1 MLLDKLQEGADFEEL
16 GRRWAEDRLFKI
28 PTGSVQRFSYSAK
41 DGPQKVVE
49 AVFDLSAGE
58 VTGAIE
64 IDGGWVIVKVLER
77 HRVPFEEV
85 REKVQNWLTRRKK
98 EALRDVYFISL
109 RESFELAL
117 NQEGIDLVLRM
128 LKEEVRGH
136 GLAAEE
142 RMVPVYTYRGGALT
156 VEAALSAIK
165 QGPRSSADLSEG
177 LVIEKLREVLKRR
190 LVLADARSRGL
201 DETEEFRKWRRGKK
215 ADLMIGMLRS
225 RVLDEELTVSEEEI
239 RARYEERKEHFRQP
253 ASARVLDLL
262 VKDPGE
268 ARALRREIEA
278 GGDMR
283 SLIRRHSIRENSE
296 EGVLEVYEVQSMIF
310 GEEWLNAVMNAPVNE
325 LRGPVESKGG
335 FSLFKV
341 LERRPRDY
349 FKLENERVRMTL
361 IREIRE
367 IKERVLFNEFLE
379 SLLRKHSDLIHVSE
393 ENLER
398 MEAESRTELQ

>member
-128 LKEEVRGH
+128 LKEGVRGH

-201 DETEEFRKWRRGKK
+201 DETEEFRKWRRG
-215 ADLMIGMLRS
+215 
-225 RVLDEELTVSEEEI
+225 
-239 RARYEERKEHFRQP
+239 
-253 ASARVLDLL
+253 
-262 VKDPGE
+262 
-268 ARALRREIEA
+268 
-278 GGDMR
+278 
-283 SLIRRHSIRENSE
+283 E
-296 EGVLEVYEVQSMIF
+296 EG
-310 GEEWLNAVMNAPVNE
+310 
-325 LRGPVESKGG
+325 GPDDRHVALPG
-335 FSLFKV
+335 
-341 LERRPRDY
+341 PR
-349 FKLENERVRMTL
+349 
-361 IREIRE
+361 
-367 IKERVLFNEFLE
+367 
-379 SLLRKHSDLIHVSE
+379 
-393 ENLER
+393 
-398 MEAESRTELQ
+398 